1 MALMQKIISLFIIIF
16 CSKLVFAKTDS
27 IPAIHII
34 EKPISY
40 SEERKKLSVEYLQN
54 RHGLN
59 ITKPIIT
66 PKIIVLH
73 FTDGGTIKSVF
84 NYFNNTTIEAG
95 RSYNK
100 KQSNLNVSSHY
111 LIDRDG
117 TIYHLLSDTLFARHT
132 IGLNYCAIGVEN
144 IGSVSNPLTEKQV
157 TANIALIKHLSQ
169 QYPIEYV
176 IGHSEYGKFRKTPL
190 WKETDA
196 SYFTGKTDPGD
207 SFLKQVREG
216 IKNLKVKSSY

>member
-1 MALMQKIISLFIIIF
+1 MYKSI
-16 CSKLVFAKTDS
+16 LVFVFIVLSNVAIAKNDS

-34 EKPISY
+34 EKPISF

-54 RHGLN
+54 RHGLSLQ
-59 ITKPIIT
+59 KPIIT

-73 FTDGGTIKSVF
+73 FTEGGTIKSVF
-84 NYFNNTTIEAG
+84 NYFNSATIEAG
-95 RSYNK
+95 RPYNK

-117 TIYHLLSDTLFARHT
+117 TIYHLLADTLFARHT

-157 TANIALIKHLSQ
+157 AANVALINYLSKK
-169 QYPIEYV
+169 YPIEYV

-190 WKETDA
+190 WKETDPN
-196 SYFTGKTDPGD
+196 YFTGKADPGE

-216 IKNLKVKSSY
+216 IKNLNVKRSY

>member
-1 MALMQKIISLFIIIF
+1 MYKSILAFVFIAISNVAI
-16 CSKLVFAKTDS
+16 AKNDS
-27 IPAIHII
+27 IPAIRIL

-59 ITKPIIT
+59 LKKPIIT

-73 FTDGGTIKSVF
+73 FTEGGTIKSVF
-84 NYFNNTTIEAG
+84 NYFNNTTIETG

-117 TIYHLLSDTLFARHT
+117 TIYHLLADTLFARHT

-144 IGSVSNPLTEKQV
+144 IGSVSNPLTDKQV
-157 TANIALIKHLSQ
+157 AANIALIKHLTQ

-190 WKETDA
+190 WKETDPT
-196 SYFTGKTDPGD
+196 YFTGKTDPGE
-207 SFLKQVREG
+207 SFLKQVREE
-216 IKNLKVKSSY
+216 IKNLKLKSRY

>member
-1 MALMQKIISLFIIIF
+1 MYKSI
-16 CSKLVFAKTDS
+16 LVFVFIAISKIAIAKNDS
-27 IPAIHII
+27 IPVIHIV

-40 SEERKKLSVEYLQN
+40 SDERKKLSVEYLQK

-59 ITKPIIT
+59 LQKPIIT

-73 FTDGGTIKSVF
+73 FTDGGTVKSIF

-117 TIYHLLSDTLFARHT
+117 AIYHLLADTLFARHT

-144 IGSVSNPLTEKQV
+144 IGSVSNPLTDKQV
-157 TANIALIKHLSQ
+157 AANIALINHLSKK
-169 QYPIEYV
+169 YSIEYV

-190 WKETDA
+190 WKETDP
-196 SYFTGKTDPGD
+196 SYFTGKTDPGE

-216 IKNLKVKSSY
+216 IKNMKIKSSY

>member
-1 MALMQKIISLFIIIF
+1 MYKSILV
-16 CSKLVFAKTDS
+16 LVFIVFSNVAKAKHDS
-27 IPAIHII
+27 IPTIRII
-34 EKPISY
+34 EKPISF
-40 SEERKKLSVEYLQN
+40 SEVRKRLSIEYLQN

-59 ITKPIIT
+59 QEKPTIN

-73 FTDGGTIKSVF
+73 FTEGGTINSVF
-84 NYFNNTTIEAG
+84 NYFNKETIEAS
-95 RSYNK
+95 RTFNK

-117 TIYHLLSDTLFARHT
+117 TIYHLLADTLFARHT

-157 TANIALIKHLSQ
+157 AANIALINYLSKK
-169 QYPIEYV
+169 YPIEYL

-190 WKETDA
+190 WKETDPN
-196 SYFTGKTDPGD
+196 YFTGKTDPGE
-207 SFLKQVREG
+207 SFLIQVRKG
-216 IKNLKVKSSY
+216 IKNLKLKSSF

>member
-1 MALMQKIISLFIIIF
+1 MYKSI
-16 CSKLVFAKTDS
+16 LVFVFIAISNVAIAKNDS
-27 IPAIHII
+27 IPSIRIV
-34 EKPISY
+34 EKPISF

-59 ITKPIIT
+59 LKKPIIT

-84 NYFNNTTIEAG
+84 NYFNNTTIETG

-100 KQSNLNVSSHY
+100 KQSKLNVSSHY
-111 LIDRDG
+111 LIDRNG
-117 TIYHLLSDTLFARHT
+117 TIYHLLADTLFARHT

-144 IGSVSNPLTEKQV
+144 IGSVSNPLTDEQV
-157 TANIALIKHLSQ
+157 AANIALIKHLTQ

-190 WKETDA
+190 WKETDPT
-196 SYFTGKTDPGD
+196 YYTGKTDPGE
-207 SFLKQVREG
+207 SFLKKVREG
-216 IKNLKVKSSY
+216 IKNLKIKSSY

>member
-1 MALMQKIISLFIIIF
+1 MYKLLLAFVFIAFSNVAI
-16 CSKLVFAKTDS
+16 AKNDS
-27 IPAIHII
+27 IPAIHIV

-59 ITKPIIT
+59 LKKPIIT

-84 NYFNNTTIEAG
+84 NYFNNTTIETG

-117 TIYHLLSDTLFARHT
+117 TIYHLLADNLFARHT

-144 IGSVSNPLTEKQV
+144 IGSVSNPLTDKQV
-157 TANIALIKHLSQ
+157 AANIALIKHLSKK
-169 QYPIEYV
+169 YLIEYV

-190 WKETDA
+190 WKETDPT
-196 SYFTGKTDPGD
+196 YFTGKTDPGE

-216 IKNLKVKSSY
+216 IKGLKLKSSY

>member
-1 MALMQKIISLFIIIF
+1 MHKIISLVVLIV
-16 CSKLVFAKTDS
+16 CSNFAFAKNDS
-27 IPAIHII
+27 IPAIHIV

-59 ITKPIIT
+59 LKKPIIT

-117 TIYHLLSDTLFARHT
+117 TIYHLLADTLFARHT

-157 TANIALIKHLSQ
+157 AANIALIKYLTKR
-169 QYPIEYV
+169 YPIEYV

-190 WKETDA
+190 WKETDP
-196 SYFTGKTDPGD
+196 SYFTGKADPGE

-216 IKNLKVKSSY
+216 IKNLKVKGSY

>member
-1 MALMQKIISLFIIIF
+1 MYKSILAFVFIAISNVAI
-16 CSKLVFAKTDS
+16 AKNDS
-27 IPAIHII
+27 IPSLRIV

-40 SEERKKLSVEYLQN
+40 SEERKKLSIEYLQN

-59 ITKPIIT
+59 LKKPIIT

-73 FTDGGTIKSVF
+73 FTEGGTIKSVF
-84 NYFNNTTIEAG
+84 NYFNNTTIETG
-95 RSYNK
+95 RPYNK

-117 TIYHLLSDTLFARHT
+117 TIYHLLADTLFARHT

-144 IGSVSNPLTEKQV
+144 IGSVSNPLTDQQV
-157 TANIALIKHLSQ
+157 AANIALIKHLSKK
-169 QYPIEYV
+169 YPIEYV

-190 WKETDA
+190 WKETDPT
-196 SYFTGKTDPGD
+196 YFTGKADPGE
-207 SFLKQVREG
+207 SFLKKVREG
-216 IKNLKVKSSY
+216 IKGLKLKSSY